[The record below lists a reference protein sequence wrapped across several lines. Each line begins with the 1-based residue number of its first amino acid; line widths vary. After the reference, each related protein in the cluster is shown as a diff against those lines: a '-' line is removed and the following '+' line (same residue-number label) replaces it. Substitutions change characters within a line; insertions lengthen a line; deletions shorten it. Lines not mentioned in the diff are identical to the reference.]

1 MIAYPAIV
9 CAIPPKRSAEGN
21 IMELDLLGKKRE
33 KVPNNK
39 VTVAND
45 QRPFVVVVVV
55 VVRVRYYYYSL
66 DQAYQE
72 QLDSP

>member
-9 CAIPPKRSAEGN
+9 CAMPPKRSAEGN
-21 IMELDLLGKKRE
+21 IMELDLLGKKVE

-45 QRPFVVVVVV
+45 QRPFVVVV
-55 VVRVRYYYYSL
+55 RVRYYYYYFL